1 MRWTMRLATA
11 ALLLG
16 LTMAALGDEEDSDP
30 CVYQALSD
38 SDAVLC
44 KGLKVFYPE
53 LGDLGC
59 MVVPECNNYR
69 QKITSWTE
77 PIVKFPGALDGATYI
92 LVMVDPDAPSRS
104 SPKARFWRH
113 WLVTDIKGTDI
124 RKGKMQGQELSPY
137 QPPSP
142 PPKSGFHRYQ
152 FFIYLQQ
159 EKTISLLPKENKTR
173 GSWKMEKF
181 LSRFHLSEPEA
192 STQFMTQYYQD
203 TQKLQAP
210 GEGSS
215 EPKGTQAE
223 ITACQ

>member
-1 MRWTMRLATA
+1 MPAPRKPCKVPMGWTMRLATA
-11 ALLLG
+11 ALFLG
-16 LTMAALGDEEDSDP
+16 LTMAVPGDEEDSDP
-30 CVYQALSD
+30 CVYEALSD

-53 LGDLGC
+53 LGNLGC

-77 PIVKFPGALDGATYI
+77 PIVKFPGALDG
-92 LVMVDPDAPSRS
+92 
-104 SPKARFWRH
+104 
-113 WLVTDIKGTDI
+113 TDI
-124 RKGKMQGQELSPY
+124 RKGKIQGQELSPY

-152 FFIYLQQ
+152 FFVYLQQ
-159 EKTISLLPKENKTR
+159 EKSISLLPKENKTR
-173 GSWKMEKF
+173 GSWKMDKF

-203 TQKLQAP
+203 SQKLQP

-215 EPKGTQAE
+215 EPKDKPKRR
-223 ITACQ
+223 

>member
-1 MRWTMRLATA
+1 MPAPRKPCKVPMGWTMRLATA
-11 ALLLG
+11 ALFLG
-16 LTMAALGDEEDSDP
+16 LTMAVPGDEEDSDP
-30 CVYQALSD
+30 CVYEALSD

-53 LGDLGC
+53 LGNLGC

-104 SPKARFWRH
+104 SPKAQFWRH

-124 RKGKMQGQELSPY
+124 RKGKIQGQELS
-137 QPPSP
+137 
-142 PPKSGFHRYQ
+142 R
-152 FFIYLQQ
+152 
-159 EKTISLLPKENKTR
+159 
-173 GSWKMEKF
+173 SWKMDKF

-203 TQKLQAP
+203 SQKLQP

-215 EPKGTQAE
+215 EPKDKPKRR
-223 ITACQ
+223 